1 MSAAPLILHGYWRSG
16 TSYRTRIALNAKG
29 LAFEQVTHNL
39 MAGEQRSEAF
49 RALNPQG
56 LVPALE
62 ADGEVLIQSTAII
75 EWLDERYPDPPLL
88 PKAAGER
95 AVVRAMSL
103 MVACDVHPLN
113 NVRVLNHL
121 RSTFGAENADVKA
134 WAGHWIAEGF
144 AALEAMIIRH
154 GGQYCYGD
162 SLTMADC
169 HIVPQ
174 VYSAQ
179 RFSVPLDPYPRL
191 VETIMRVREN
201 PAVAAA
207 HPDLQ
212 PDAT

>member
-88 PKAAGER
+88 PKTAGER

-212 PDAT
+212 PDAA

>member
-1 MSAAPLILHGYWRSG
+1 MRAAPLVLHGYWRSC

-29 LAFEQVTHNL
+29 LAFDQVAHDL
-39 MAGEQRSEAF
+39 RAGEQRSEAY

-62 ADGEVLIQSTAII
+62 TDGEVLSQSTAII

-88 PKAAGER
+88 PDTAQDR
-95 AVVRAMSL
+95 AIVRAMSL
-103 MVACDVHPLN
+103 LVACDVHPLN
-113 NVRVLNHL
+113 NIRVLNRL
-121 RSTFGAENADVKA
+121 KDEFGADRAAVKE
-134 WAGHWIAEGF
+134 WIGHWIAEGF
-144 AALEAMIIRH
+144 TALEAMIVRH
-154 GGQYCYGD
+154 GGQYCFGD

-174 VYSAQ
+174 VYSAE
-179 RFSVPLDPYPRL
+179 RFAIPLDAYPRL

-212 PDAT
+212 PDAS

>member
-88 PKAAGER
+88 PKTAGER

>member
-212 PDAT
+212 PDAA